1 MLTPPT
7 NCFMCIMF
15 LLVMK
20 TLSGAPVEMYISNCS
35 CLIVYKISAPNFMLL
50 VIFLNSQ
57 LDALFSRSIFPRIY
71 F

>member
-7 NCFMCIMF
+7 DCFMCIIF

-20 TLSGAPVEMYISNCS
+20 ILSGAPVEMYISNS
-35 CLIVYKISAPNFMLL
+35 YCLVVYKISAPNFMLL

-57 LDALFSRSIFPRIY
+57 LDALFSRSIFPGIY